1 VTCFCE
7 SEFLG
12 VYIVPGFVM
21 CPVALH
27 ILPELDLCLCILKS
41 CCPSLAYFSWLWES
55 PSIAH
60 AGLQL
65 LISPP
70 QLPECLDYRHLSVS
84 FCFVNVV
91 SISLLLKEPGSIEL
105 RPALVGVP
113 PL

>member
-1 VTCFCE
+1 MKIGTWLSDMTLYFTFC
-7 SEFLG
+7 
-12 VYIVPGFVM
+12 
-21 CPVALH
+21 
-27 ILPELDLCLCILKS
+27 ILPELISAPVVALLLF
-41 CCPSLAYFSWLWES
+41 LVLGFV
-55 PSIAH
+55 IAH